1 MLPWRSFADGRTR
14 KEKRL
19 LRKSTDSSKGFMR
32 DCDTCGQRTIP
43 VFDANTTCPRC
54 KVNKWH
60 EEHPETKE
68 QHTAEYMKH
77 KHDMDDAKR
86 GWYEPDDLYDE
97 AEMEDEP

>member
-54 KVNKWH
+54 KRT
-60 EEHPETKE
+60 EYDEYETE
-68 QHTAEYMKH
+68 DIATV
-77 KHDMDDAKR
+77 KR

-97 AEMEDEP
+97 AEMEDKP

>member
-43 VFDANTTCPRC
+43 VLDANTTCPRC
-54 KVNKWH
+54 KGTEYDKY
-60 EEHPETKE
+60 ETE
-68 QHTAEYMKH
+68 DIATV
-77 KHDMDDAKR
+77 KR